1 MCFSVLR
8 QEISNEN
15 DSYKNDSND
24 RRELREHL
32 ALCSGA
38 AVLTEVRIRAACDS
52 AGKTALSL
60 VLKYDNDNE
69 EDCRYEQNST
79 ENVLKRTHL

>member
-1 MCFSVLR
+1 MRFSVLC

-15 DSYKNDSND
+15 DSYENDSYD

-32 ALCSGA
+32 ALCRCT

-52 AGKTALSL
+52 AGKTALSF
-60 VLKYDNDNE
+60 VLKNDNNNE
-69 EDCRYEQNST
+69 EDCRREQNCT